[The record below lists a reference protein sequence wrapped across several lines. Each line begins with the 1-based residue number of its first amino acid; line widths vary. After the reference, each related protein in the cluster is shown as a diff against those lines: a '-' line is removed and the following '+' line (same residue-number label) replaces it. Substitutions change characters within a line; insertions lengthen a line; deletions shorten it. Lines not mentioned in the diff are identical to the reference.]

1 MASLKQT
8 SFNVSRS
15 PVFCIAAILSMLT
28 LVSLACSLGG
38 TAASDPIFTAKGG
51 NYILT
56 QTAAPTKFPFDPPT
70 LEPTLNP
77 IPITQ
82 PEGESTME
90 PTPTQAPDAP
100 LPVTDNPPILYY
112 TQAGDTLPVV
122 AVRFGVD
129 PAEITSPNPI
139 PETSLIS
146 PNQLLIIPDRF
157 TNTTPAEKILPDS
170 EIVFGPSAMDF
181 DINTF
186 INEAGGYLST
196 YRDYLGS
203 TGWTSGA
210 DIVWRVGLENSIN
223 PRLLL
228 ALLEYQSGWVYGQ
241 PTDLLHTDYPMGK
254 VDISRKQLYL
264 QLAWA
269 VNELSIGYYGWR
281 EGLLTNIEFPDGVS
295 TPRLAPELNAGSV
308 ALQYY
313 LSKVYDTAG
322 WIQSLDPKN
331 GLPGLYERMFGSPWA
346 RAQEVEPLIPAG
358 MTQPRMIL
366 PFFIGQMWSYT
377 GGPHGAWEK
386 EGSRAALDFAPASSI
401 QGCSETWDWALAMA
415 PGLVVR
421 SGNGVVV
428 IDLDG
433 DGHEQTGWAVLYL
446 HIATKD
452 RIELGT
458 WVETGDMIGHP
469 SCEGGHATGRHIH
482 IARKYNGEWIP
493 ADGPLPFVLS
503 GWTVHAGSTPYL
515 GTMTRNGE
523 TITASVFG
531 SYESRITRDRDEP

>member
-1 MASLKQT
+1 MASFKQT
-8 SFNVSRS
+8 SFSVSRS
-15 PVFCIAAILSMLT
+15 PVFCLLAILSMLT
-28 LVSLACSLGG
+28 LASLACSLGG
-38 TAASDPIFTAKGG
+38 TASSDPIFTAKGG

-70 LEPTLNP
+70 PEPTLNP

-82 PEGESTME
+82 SEGEPTLE

-157 TNTTPAEKILPDS
+157 INTTPAEKILPDS

-269 VNELSIGYYGWR
+269 VNELSTGYYGWR

-313 LSKVYDTAG
+313 LSKVYDTTG

-386 EGSRAALDFAPASSI
+386 EGARAALDFAPASSI

-503 GWTVHAGSTPYL
+503 GWTVHAGSAPYL
-515 GTMTRNGE
+515 GTITRNGE
-523 TITASVFG
+523 TVTASVFG
-531 SYESRITRDRDEP
+531 SFESRIIRDRDEP

>member
-1 MASLKQT
+1 MASFKPT
-8 SFNVSRS
+8 SFNVNRL
-15 PVFCIAAILSMLT
+15 PVFCITAILSILT
-28 LVSLACSLGG
+28 LASFACSLGG
-38 TAASDPIFTAKGG
+38 SAVSDPIFTAKGG

-56 QTAAPTKFPFDPPT
+56 QTAAPTKFPFDPPPVLT
-70 LEPTLNP
+70 LTPG
-77 IPITQ
+77 PITQ
-82 PEGESTME
+82 PEGKPISE
-90 PTPTQAPDAP
+90 PTPTLAPDAP

-157 TNTTPAEKILPDS
+157 VNTTPSEKILPDS

-181 DINTF
+181 DIKTF

-196 YRDYLGS
+196 YQDYLGS

-210 DIVWRVGLENSIN
+210 DIVWRVGLENSVN

-241 PTDLLHTDYPMGK
+241 PTDQLHADYPMGK

-269 VNELSIGYYGWR
+269 VNELSTGYYGWR
-281 EGLLTNIEFPDGVS
+281 EGLLTDIQFPDGVS

-313 LSKVYDTAG
+313 LSKVYDTTG

-386 EGSRAALDFAPASSI
+386 EGARAALDFAPASSV

-415 PGLVVR
+415 PGQVVR

-446 HIATKD
+446 HIASKD
-452 RIELGT
+452 RVELGT

-503 GWTVHAGSTPYL
+503 GWTVHAGSAPYL
-515 GTMTRNGE
+515 GTITRNDE
-523 TITASVFG
+523 TVTASVFG
-531 SYESRITRDRDEP
+531 SFESRIIRDRDEP